1 MEQNEETGDS
11 FLEVTVISRLEMMM
25 QSLKLEKIIKVK
37 YRKEGI
43 IHSKLSLGIFSF
55 EYHSGHIKAAE
66 KEVYTQHKL
75 AFLL

>member
-1 MEQNEETGDS
+1 
-11 FLEVTVISRLEMMM
+11 M

-43 IHSKLSLGIFSF
+43 INSKLSLGIFSF

-66 KEVYTQHKL
+66 KEV
-75 AFLL
+75 